1 MYSLLQRENYY
12 KEILEE
18 IESTGRNEV
27 KRGQEKYK
35 IQKKLLMIHVVG
47 QPEEDV

>member
-27 KRGQEKYK
+27 KGD
-35 IQKKLLMIHVVG
+35 KKNINYRRNC
-47 QPEEDV
+47 